1 MSIINLRA
9 IVKERLRQLDFLI
22 NEEGKV
28 LQRAPEGRIK
38 IGHRSN
44 GSVYYVMADDDGDKY
59 LSVKD
64 KTLAK
69 ALIQKS
75 YNQKI
80 LKAAIDEK
88 RMLVNLMENYP
99 ETIAEEIYSSLSKD
113 RQQLISPIILPD
125 DEYIKNWESKTFTP
139 KPFEPGDPE
148 YYSNKGER
156 VRSKSEKIIADR
168 LFARNVPYRYECP
181 LDVPELGIIHPDFTI
196 LNVNKRQEMYLEHC
210 GKMDDPKYANKL
222 VRRNNCYSK
231 CGIILGD
238 SLFMS
243 FESERYP
250 LDTRTIDKLIDQI
263 ISP

>member
-1 MSIINLRA
+1 MSILNIRKTVEERIFQLNYL
-9 IVKERLRQLDFLI
+9 ITEEEKRLR
-22 NEEGKV
+22 N
-28 LQRAPEGRIK
+28 APQGRIK
-38 IGHRSN
+38 IAHRNDSKR
-44 GSVYYVMADDDGDKY
+44 YYLVNEQGTEY
-59 LSVKD
+59 LSD
-64 KTLAK
+64 SERQLIRS
-69 ALIQKS
+69 LIQKN

-80 LKAAIDEK
+80 LNKAKQEKAILD
-88 RMLVNLMENYP
+88 RLMKSYP
-99 ETIAEEIYSSLSKD
+99 SVIAEEVYSELSPD

-125 DEYIKNWESKTFTP
+125 DEYIKIWENKPFTP
-139 KPFEPGDPE
+139 KPFGPNDPE

-181 LDVPELGIIHPDFTI
+181 LDVPELGTIHPDFTI

-210 GKMDDPKYANKL
+210 GKMDDPQYANNL

>member
-9 IVKERLRQLDFLI
+9 IVNERLRQLDFLI

-69 ALIQKS
+69 SLIQKS

-88 RMLVNLMENYP
+88 RMLVNLIENYP
-99 ETIAEEIYSSLSKD
+99 KTIAEEIYSSLSKD
-113 RQQLISPIILPD
+113 RQQLISPIIIPD
-125 DEYIKNWESKTFTP
+125 DEYIKIWESKPFTP
-139 KPFEPGDPE
+139 KPFEHGDPE

-181 LDVPELGIIHPDFTI
+181 LDVPELGVIHPDFTI
-196 LNVNKRQEMYLEHC
+196 LNIYKRKEVYLEHC
-210 GKMDDPKYANKL
+210 GMMGDPGYVNKL
-222 VRRNNCYSK
+222 IRRNNCYSK
-231 CGIILGD
+231 AGIILGD
-238 SLFMS
+238 RLFMS
-243 FESERYP
+243 FESDKYP
-250 LDTRTIDKLIDQI
+250 LDTRALDNLIDQI
-263 ISP
+263 TTP